1 MNIKEAG
8 QYANFLNDILGKSQ
22 SFSTRREYMKT
33 TTQVHLRSKVNPEA
47 LDETLEVTDKN
58 KLPIT
63 SDQLTQL
70 ALNIIEEKMKLGVA
84 IEKGKKKMFID
95 WKENDEKLS
104 LDNAIAYNKQL
115 RSLSHQLGILKNQK
129 TSESKGYEYG
139 YKFNAEGNQV
149 SYKYEVETTETI
161 AFNKDVVNDL
171 YKELQ
176 NKTNTIS
183 MQIDAAM
190 LKDVIDFTPSFDM
203 LASFE
208 EIVENFK

>member
-8 QYANFLNDILGKSQ
+8 QYANFLNTILGKAQ
-22 SFSTRREYMKT
+22 NLSTSREYIKT
-33 TTQVHLRSKVNPEA
+33 ITQVHLRSKVNPEA
-47 LDETLEVTDKN
+47 LDETLEVTNKN
-58 KLPIT
+58 KLEIT

-70 ALNIIEEKMKLGVA
+70 ALDIIEEKMKLGVA

-115 RSLSHQLGILKNQK
+115 RLLSQYLLTLKNQK
-129 TSESKGYEYG
+129 DTESKCYEYG
-139 YKFNAEGNQV
+139 YKFNAEGNQI
-149 SYKYEVETTETI
+149 SYRYEVETTETI
-161 AFNKDVVNDL
+161 AFNKDNVNNL

-183 MQIDAAM
+183 MQIDTAM
-190 LKDVIDFTPSFDM
+190 LKDVIDFNPAFDM
-203 LASFE
+203 LVSFE